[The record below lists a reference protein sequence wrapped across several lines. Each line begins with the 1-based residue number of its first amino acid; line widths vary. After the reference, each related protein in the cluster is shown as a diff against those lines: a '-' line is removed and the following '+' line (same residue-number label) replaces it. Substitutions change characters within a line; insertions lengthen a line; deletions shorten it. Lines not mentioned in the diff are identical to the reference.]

1 MPKKAKFFW
10 GEVKQKA
17 GSVIARTL
25 EGIVGVDLLKY
36 LFGRAFHVIQV
47 KNIDLICSLE
57 LVLLSE
63 VKVIEVVEGY
73 PIANIYQYV
82 RYESIL
88 NDIFDQYQ
96 VLSFAIYFYIDSN
109 ADVFVAWIEIQHV
122 ELFEIPSVDLVNQQ
136 LYSRI

>member
-1 MPKKAKFFW
+1 M
-10 GEVKQKA
+10 
-17 GSVIARTL
+17 
-25 EGIVGVDLLKY
+25 
-36 LFGRAFHVIQV
+36 
-47 KNIDLICSLE
+47 ICSLE